1 MIRTVKYALFTK
13 ITHANRISFQKSK
26 NSQLFKV
33 ISIEKIIRGLI
44 LLSDEPFY
52 VFKLSSHQSES
63 ILHKIFLLKFIPS
76 TP

>member
-1 MIRTVKYALFTK
+1 MHYSLI

-33 ISIEKIIRGLI
+33 ISIEKIIRDLI
-44 LLSDEPFY
+44 LLRDEPFY

-63 ILHKIFLLKFIPS
+63 ILHEIFLLKIIPS

>member
-1 MIRTVKYALFTK
+1 MQIYLSSQKIRNSL
-13 ITHANRISFQKSK
+13 K
-26 NSQLFKV
+26 NLCKAYNLFKV
-33 ISIEKIIRGLI
+33 ISIEKIIGDLI

-63 ILHKIFLLKFIPS
+63 ILHEIFLLKIIPS